1 MKEYENNAYFWQKVD
16 TLFLSNDVKVT
27 KKKGDVH
34 DTFRNLVYPLD
45 YGRIE
50 DLASVSGKGV
60 GVYLGSGNRH
70 QVTALAVAA
79 DILAKELDVKILA
92 GCTEEEVSQVL
103 HYLNQTD
110 FQKTVLIRRGTEVPS
125 WGVSD
130 N

>member
-1 MKEYENNAYFWQKVD
+1 MSEYENNAYFWQKVD
-16 TLFLSNDVKVT
+16 TLYLSNDVKVV

-60 GVYLGSGNRH
+60 AVYLGSGNRH

-110 FQKTVLIRRGTEVPS
+110 FQKTVLIRRGSEVPS